1 MFKTFSKVIY
11 DIHEVCIVMRGELT
25 RTAAYIEGTLGS
37 EAYPS
42 IDDCHASR
50 LNGRYITL
58 QTMKIQGEIRQKPE

>member
-37 EAYPS
+37 EAYPLT
-42 IDDCHASR
+42 IVMPHD
-50 LNGRYITL
+50 
-58 QTMKIQGEIRQKPE
+58 